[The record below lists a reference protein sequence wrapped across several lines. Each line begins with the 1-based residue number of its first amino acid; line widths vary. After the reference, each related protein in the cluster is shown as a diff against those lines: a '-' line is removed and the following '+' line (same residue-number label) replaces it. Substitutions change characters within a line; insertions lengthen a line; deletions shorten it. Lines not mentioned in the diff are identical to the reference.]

1 MTQQGHFWT
10 TLKWDFT
17 HKHGND
23 SKKAVTVRVW
33 IR

>member
-17 HKHGND
+17 HYLSND
-23 SKKAVTVRVW
+23 SKKLAALCLS

>member
-1 MTQQGHFWT
+1 MTHQGHFWT

-17 HKHGND
+17 QNPSNNSNKPEAM
-23 SKKAVTVRVW
+23 SLS